1 MKKYSATVTF
11 RFKRGDNM
19 TTTTLQKI
27 KAYGKSEDKQD
38 ILNLFLDYYGKDSFE
53 KISEEM
59 AIAFLE
65 KLETGEIKVE
75 GV

>member
-1 MKKYSATVTF
+1 MKKYSATVTY
-11 RFKRGDNM
+11 RSKGVRIL

-75 GV
+75 GA

>member
-1 MKKYSATVTF
+1 
-11 RFKRGDNM
+11 M

-65 KLETGEIKVE
+65 KLETGEIKSEQLVGGWAKVYVD